1 MVQPGRDI
9 YRFNLEHSQYTR
21 VRRYAWLFLVGL
33 LICALAGILAGML
46 VWKTYTHSFTPYL
59 KWQDAL
65 VALSWFIPCI
75 ALGGGILI
83 VRFLHA
89 LRVGY
94 TQGMVIFAQNDT
106 IIVRDLSAENLK
118 SIFWLMNSTFWCFV
132 TALIGLIPAI
142 LIGWTVKLSNPLL
155 MISTTGIAI
164 LLSIA
169 GVIISIAAATVVV
182 IGCVGGISFGQRL
195 GSSNSYQLNGQ
206 ATIRI
211 DNFVLTVIYPG
222 NPESM
227 LDLNLLSTADQRQLL
242 ALLHKRW
249 VAGEQTWNPT
259 LGEEIARALMG
270 EEKSIVLI

>member
-1 MVQPGRDI
+1 MV
-9 YRFNLEHSQYTR
+9 
-21 VRRYAWLFLVGL
+21 
-33 LICALAGILAGML
+33 
-46 VWKTYTHSFTPYL
+46 VWKTYTHSWTPYL

-83 VRFLHA
+83 ARFLHA

-94 TQGMVIFAQNDT
+94 TQGMVTFAQNDT
-106 IIVRDLSAENLK
+106 ITVRDLSAENLK

-142 LIGWTVKLSNPLL
+142 LIGWTVKFSNLLL
-155 MISTTGIAI
+155 MVSTTGIAI
-164 LLSIA
+164 LLSVA
-169 GVIISIAAATVVV
+169 GLIISIAAITVVV
-182 IGCVGGISFGQRL
+182 IGCIGGISFGRRL

-227 LDLNLLSTADQRQLL
+227 LDLNLLSADDQRQLL

-249 VAGEQTWNPT
+249 IAGEQTWNPT
-259 LGEEIARALMG
+259 LGEEIAQALTGAEMN
-270 EEKSIVLI
+270 VALI

>member
-1 MVQPGRDI
+1 MVQPVKDI
-9 YRFNLEHSQYTR
+9 YCFNLEHSQYTR
-21 VRRYAWLFLVGL
+21 IRRYAWLFLTVL
-33 LICALAGILAGML
+33 LICALTGIVSGII

-65 VALSWFIPCI
+65 VTLSWFIPLI
-75 ALGGGILI
+75 ALGGGVLI
-83 VRFLHA
+83 IRFLHA
-89 LRVGY
+89 LHAGY
-94 TQGMVIFAQNDT
+94 TEGMVTFTGNDT
-106 IIVRDLSAENLK
+106 ITVRDLSAENLK
-118 SIFWLMNSTFWCFV
+118 SIFWLLNSTFWCFV

-142 LIGWTVKLSNPLL
+142 LIGWTLKLTNTLL
-155 MISTTGIAI
+155 MISTTGIAVI
-164 LLSIA
+164 LSVA
-169 GVIISIAAATVVV
+169 GLIISIAAATVVV
-182 IGCVGGISFGQRL
+182 IGCIGGISFGRKL

-227 LDLNLLSTADQRQLL
+227 VDLNLLSTEDRRQLL

-259 LGEEIARALMG
+259 LGEEIAQALMG
-270 EEKSIVLI
+270 SENSVVLI

>member
-1 MVQPGRDI
+1 MVQPAKNI
-9 YRFNLEHSQYTR
+9 YCFNLGRSQYAHIRT
-21 VRRYAWLFLVGL
+21 YAWLFLAL
-33 LICALAGILAGML
+33 LLVCALGGILSGIL
-46 VWKTYTHSFTPYL
+46 VWKTYTHNFTPYL

-89 LRVGY
+89 LYAGY
-94 TQGMVIFAQNDT
+94 TKGMVTFAGNDT
-106 IIVRDLSAENLK
+106 ITVRDLSAENLK

-142 LIGWTVKLSNPLL
+142 LIGWTSRLSNPLL
-155 MISTTGIAI
+155 MMSTTGIAVI
-164 LLSIA
+164 LSIA
-169 GVIISIAAATVVV
+169 GLIISIAAATVVV
-182 IGCVGGISFGQRL
+182 IGCIGGISFGQRL

-227 LDLNLLSTADQRQLL
+227 VDLNLLSIDDQRQLL

-249 VAGEQTWNPT
+249 VAGEQAWNPT
-259 LGEEIARALMG
+259 LGEEIAQALMAAENSG
-270 EEKSIVLI
+270 VLI

>member
-1 MVQPGRDI
+1 MVQPVKDT
-9 YRFNLEHSQYTR
+9 YCFNLARSQYVR
-21 VRRYAWLFLVGL
+21 IRRYAWLFLTVL
-33 LICALAGILAGML
+33 LVCALAGVLSGII
-46 VWKTYTHSFTPYL
+46 VWKTYTHSFAPYL

-65 VALSWFIPCI
+65 VILSWFIPCI

-83 VRFLHA
+83 IRFFHALHA
-89 LRVGY
+89 GY
-94 TQGMVIFAQNDT
+94 TEGMVTFTGNDT
-106 IIVRDLSAENLK
+106 ITVRDLSAENLK

-142 LIGWTVKLSNPLL
+142 LIGWTLKLSNPLL
-155 MISTTGIAI
+155 MVSTTGIAI
-164 LLSIA
+164 ILSIA
-169 GVIISIAAATVVV
+169 GLIISIAAATIVV
-182 IGCVGGISFGQRL
+182 IGCIGGISFGRKL

-227 LDLNLLSTADQRQLL
+227 VDLNLLSTDDQRQLL

-259 LGEEIARALMG
+259 LGEEIAEALMAA
-270 EEKSIVLI
+270 EKSVVLI

>member
-1 MVQPGRDI
+1 MVQSGRDT

-21 VRRYAWLFLVGL
+21 IRRYAWLFLVGL
-33 LICALAGILAGML
+33 LVCALAGIVSGII

-83 VRFLHA
+83 LRFLHA

-94 TQGMVIFAQNDT
+94 TQGMVSFAQND
-106 IIVRDLSAENLK
+106 IITVRDLSAENLK

-155 MISTTGIAI
+155 MVSTTGIAI

-169 GVIISIAAATVVV
+169 GVIVSIAAATVVV
-182 IGCVGGISFGQRL
+182 IGCIGGISFSRRL

-227 LDLNLLSTADQRQLL
+227 LDLNLLSADDQRQLL

-249 VAGEQTWNPT
+249 IASEQTWNPT
-259 LGEEIARALMG
+259 LGEEIAQALTG
-270 EEKSIVLI
+270 AEKSIVLI